1 MRRALAAI
9 LLLLAVVAGG
19 VVLSPPAQAASP
31 GAGFGTWA
39 PTSTYGWHGS
49 MLVGGVHT
57 YCIFPGRPLPVGE
70 SADHGVSFDAAGLD
84 PQRLTAINMLVSTYG
99 QTDDPVQAAS
109 VGWAVKAIANWDE
122 TLHHFGYPGDSLEG
136 AIHWTFSALAPEHS
150 AAVQRLAAA
159 YYAEATAMAAGPAS
173 GSGALR
179 FTAAADDPSR
189 GTVAVETDV
198 PGARGTVTL
207 EGAVFA
213 DTGSPTRED
222 AVSGGV
228 YDIVGAPEPGA
239 TSFTV
244 RGSGTMRAGF
254 LPAVRHFTT
263 PGGQDTAG
271 PGGPLA
277 FPVAGADEAP
287 RVTVFAPEV
296 HTQVVSRYV
305 PGGSY
310 VDDVTF
316 TAVRGTWGRTPAG
329 GFVPVTATA
338 VVYRTAS
345 EPVTADRVPDDAE
358 EVGTLAVTTD
368 PAVGPTA
375 PYRVEADR
383 PLPGPGFYTAVW
395 RIDAAGQAPETIAAL
410 EDDYR
415 WVERFGERSQ
425 VMAVTEVRSEA
436 EPVVAVGA
444 TMSDVVIVS
453 GAVPAAGLD
462 VGTEVFRVPDGVE
475 PADACRPEHLV
486 WASPAAR
493 VSAAGSVSFTAPVVP
508 GFGVYVWREWAT
520 DADGVAVHTGECGV
534 PNETTR
540 APLPTVT
547 TLAQATVGLGG
558 EAVDVATVAGPVP
571 VVGTTELVFELY
583 RSPGGE
589 PADACTPETLV
600 AATDPVAVTG
610 AGEVRSPGVRLFD
623 PGTHFWIE
631 SLWHTAP
638 DGERML
644 LARGACGLPDET
656 TEVET
661 PLVVTTAD
669 PHAGVDAPFGDTAEV
684 TGLGAGVDAELV
696 FTVHHTASG
705 DDPVCTDE
713 NLEATTAAVPVD
725 GPGTYRSPE
734 VRSDRPG
741 VKLWIAELRI
751 RPAPDAAPITVHRG
765 DCGEEGETTRVERLA
780 VTGPVGPIPVRLWA
794 GAGLGTLAVG
804 GALTLWTGL
813 RRRRRD
819 TLGGPR
825 FGLRRRTR

>member
-9 LLLLAVVAGG
+9 LILLAVVTGG
-19 VVLSPPAQAASP
+19 IVLSPPAQAASP

-150 AAVQRLAAA
+150 AAVQHLAAA
-159 YYAEATAMAAGPAS
+159 YYAEATAMAAGRAS

-179 FTAAADDPSR
+179 FTAASDDPSR
-189 GTVAVETDV
+189 GTVTVETDT
-198 PGARGTVTL
+198 PDARGTVTL

-213 DTGSPTRED
+213 DTGSPTRTD

-239 TSFTV
+239 SSYTV
-244 RGSGTMRAGF
+244 RGSGTLHAGF

-271 PGGPLA
+271 PGGQLE
-277 FPVAGADEAP
+277 FPVEGADEAP
-287 RVTVFAPEV
+287 RTTVFAPEV

-305 PGGSY
+305 PGGAY

-316 TAVRGTWGRTPAG
+316 TAVRGAWGRTVDG
-329 GFVPVTATA
+329 GHVPVTATA
-338 VVYRTAS
+338 VVYRTPA

-358 EVGTLAVTTD
+358 EVGTLSVTTD
-368 PAVGPTA
+368 PGVGPTA
-375 PYRVEADR
+375 PYRVEAPW

-395 RIDAAGQAPETIAAL
+395 RIDADGQAPETVAAL
-410 EDDYR
+410 EEGYR

-436 EPVVAVGA
+436 EPVVAVGS
-444 TMSDVVIVS
+444 TMSDVVIVA

-475 PADACRPEHLV
+475 PADACRPEHRV
-486 WASPAAR
+486 WGSAPTR
-493 VSAAGSVSFTAPVVP
+493 VAAAGSVSFTAPAVP
-508 GFGVYVWREWAT
+508 GFGTYVWREWAT
-520 DADGVAVHTGECGV
+520 DADGLAVHTGVCGI

-547 TLAQATVGLGG
+547 TLAQAGVGLGG
-558 EAVDVATVAGPVP
+558 EVTDLATVTGPVP
-571 VVGTTELVFELY
+571 VVGSTELVFEVF
-583 RSPGGE
+583 RSPGGD
-589 PADACTPETLV
+589 PAAACTPETLV
-600 AATDPVAVTG
+600 ATTEPVAVTG
-610 AGEVRSPGVRLFD
+610 AGEFRSPAVRLSA
-623 PGTHFWIE
+623 PGTHFWVE
-631 SLWHTAP
+631 SLWHTTP
-638 DGERML
+638 EGERML
-644 LARGACGLPDET
+644 LAHGTCGVPDET

-661 PLVVTTAD
+661 PQVVTAAD
-669 PHAGVDAPFGDTAEV
+669 PHAGIDAPYADTAEV
-684 TGLGAGVDAELV
+684 TGLGDGVDAELV
-696 FTVHHTASG
+696 FTVHHVASG
-705 DDPVCTDE
+705 AEPVCTPE

-725 GPGTYRSPE
+725 GPGRYRSPE
-734 VRSDRPG
+734 VRSGTPG
-741 VKLWIAELRI
+741 TKLWIAELRI
-751 RPAPDAAPITVHRG
+751 RTAPGAEPIVVHRG
-765 DCGEEGETTRVERLA
+765 GCGEDGESTRVERLA
-780 VTGPVGPIPVRLWA
+780 VTGTGDAGPVRLWA

-804 GALTLWTGL
+804 GALTLWAAL
-813 RRRRRD
+813 RRRHRD